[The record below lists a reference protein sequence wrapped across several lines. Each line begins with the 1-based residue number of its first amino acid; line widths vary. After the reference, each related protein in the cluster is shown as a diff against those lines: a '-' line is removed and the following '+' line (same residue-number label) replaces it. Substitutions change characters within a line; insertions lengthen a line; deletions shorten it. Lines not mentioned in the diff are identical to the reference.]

1 MTLEE
6 LVKLLK
12 LEVISG
18 GDQLDREIAAGYVS
32 DLLSDVMGNAPEGA
46 VWVTLQTH
54 ENVVAV
60 AILRSLAAVLLI
72 GGRRLQPDVAKKAE
86 EEKVVFLSTERS
98 AFEVVGR
105 MHDAGIRGDA
115 E

>member
-1 MTLEE
+1 MTLAE
-6 LVKLLK
+6 LVGLLE
-12 LEVISG
+12 LDVITG
-18 GDQLDREIAAGYVS
+18 RDHLDREIAGGYVS

-60 AILRSLAAVLLI
+60 ALLRSLAAVLLI
-72 GGRRLQPDVAKKAE
+72 GGRRLQPEVAKKAD
-86 EEKVVFLSTERS
+86 EEKVVFLGSKRP
-98 AFEVVGR
+98 AFNIVGE
-105 MHDAGIRGDA
+105 MYKAGITGGL